1 MYVYAQASAASVASF
16 RACASGTGGSLGRLC
31 VCLQKDETR
40 EGSRSR
46 SLYVKDIEREVL

>member
-31 VCLQKDETR
+31 VCICRKMR
-40 EGSRSR
+40 RG
-46 SLYVKDIEREVL
+46 REVVREVCT